1 MHYPHTP
8 ATPISIQLAFL
19 RRTGTGPAVLT
30 VEDSK
35 LGARTS
41 TIHVSLLQTSEK
53 TGKLEVKV
61 TGYVT
66 VSPES
71 AEVGISARTNWVLEP
86 AVSGGSGVDGAVD
99 LEALGRTGRDGAWE
113 RVQAPFLE
121 FRKATRHLE
130 MFSPLRKQT
139 SGDGKPPVI
148 DQWARFRSG
157 GDPNGRW
164 TNEALVYLADMF
176 PGALQGFDRMAA
188 SAQGSTG
195 SELDGKFWYPTVT
208 LNIDLKKRLPAE
220 GEEWLYSRVVS
231 KAMRNGRMDIEVVVM
246 DTRGEVV
253 AVGGQVGLVLSASRN
268 VGQRQKL

>member
-1 MHYPHTP
+1 M
-8 ATPISIQLAFL
+8 
-19 RRTGTGPAVLT
+19 LT

-41 TIHVSLLQTSEK
+41 TIHVSLSQTSEK

-86 AVSGGSGVDGAVD
+86 GISGGSGVDGGVD
-99 LEALGRTGRDGAWE
+99 LGALGRTGKDGAWE
-113 RVQAPFLE
+113 RVHAPFLE

-130 MFSPLRKQT
+130 MFSPLRQRQGQGQV
-139 SGDGKPPVI
+139 SESNGGKPPVI
-148 DQWARFRSG
+148 DQWARFRPG

-195 SELDGKFWYPTVT
+195 LELDGKFWYPTVT
-208 LNIDLKKRLPAE
+208 LNIDLKKRLPVE

-253 AVGGQVGLVLSASRN
+253 AVGSQVGLVLSASRN